1 MKKRITAL
9 LLAVLLIAVMALPVS
24 ASSFNTEVR
33 NSIAPIA
40 VHVNMN
46 GAGSLYSYGTCFFI
60 GATGEAPQYVVTNHH
75 VVDTFLELGA
85 GDTLT
90 MSQTSEDG
98 SEVATGSMKVTM
110 RVYFDANDYV
120 EAYIVTSDA
129 KKDIAI
135 FKLEK
140 PTTKRT
146 ALALNV
152 PTDKMIG
159 ATVYA
164 VGFPSISDNSLL
176 DPVSQWGKEDATVT
190 TGAISR
196 LATQSGTGVKQ
207 VMIDANISGGNSG
220 GPLVDTNGHVLGVN
234 TWSAIRNDGVE
245 ANYAVNIE
253 EVIDLCDR
261 NNIPYE
267 LAGSGSNNLMWIIIG
282 VVAVLA
288 IALIVVLVLRKKPS
302 PATQQTP
309 VSNPIPGPAVAPM
322 NNSGELRFQST
333 SGVFAG
339 KRFSIDGT
347 VRIGRD
353 PSRNDLVFP
362 NGTQGISGVHCIL
375 IAKDGVLYLQD
386 LGSTYGT
393 FVNGGQRL
401 APNQP
406 IVLRAGDRFSLG
418 SDRESFVITP
428 RGGL

>member
-9 LLAVLLIAVMALPVS
+9 LLAVMLIAVMAIPVS

-46 GAGSLYSYGTCFFI
+46 GSGSLYSYGTCFFI
-60 GATGEAPQYVVTNHH
+60 GATDEDPQYVVTNHH

-85 GDTLT
+85 GNTLT

-120 EAYIVTSDA
+120 EAYEVASDA

-140 PTTKRT
+140 PTTKRK
-146 ALALNV
+146 ALALNI
-152 PTDKMIG
+152 PTDEMIG
-159 ATVYA
+159 AAVYA

-220 GPLVDTNGHVLGVN
+220 GPLVDGNGYVVGVN

-267 LAGSGSNNLMWIIIG
+267 LAGSDSSLMWIIIG
-282 VVAVLA
+282 VVAVLV
-288 IALIVVLVLRKKPS
+288 IALIAVLLLRKTPAPATRQTPISS
-302 PATQQTP
+302 PAP
-309 VSNPIPGPAVAPM
+309 VIPTVD
-322 NNSGELRFQST
+322 NSAELRFQST

-406 IVLRAGDRFSLG
+406 VVLRAGDRFSLG